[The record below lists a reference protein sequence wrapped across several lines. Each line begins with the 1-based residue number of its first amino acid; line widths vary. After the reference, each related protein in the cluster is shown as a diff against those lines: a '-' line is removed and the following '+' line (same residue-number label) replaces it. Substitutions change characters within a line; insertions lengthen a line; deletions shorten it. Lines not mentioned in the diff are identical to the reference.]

1 MIQKIKE
8 CWRWVLG
15 ITVTIMGIGVLASR
29 KRDSKQIVQAGDS
42 ELEKQRGEKIISAQK
57 EIYEK
62 HNKKRVDAQKDFES
76 KSEKIDKQKEARQK
90 ELENNPEKL
99 DKILKEKYKLKGE

>member
-1 MIQKIKE
+1 M
-8 CWRWVLG
+8 LG

-42 ELEKQRGEKIISAQK
+42 ELEKQRGEKIISAQE

-62 HNKKRVDAQKDFES
+62 HNKKRVDAQKD
-76 KSEKIDKQKEARQK
+76 
-90 ELENNPEKL
+90 LENNSDEI
-99 DKILKEKYKLKGE
+99 DKILKEKYNLNKE

>member
-1 MIQKIKE
+1 MIEKIKK

-42 ELEKQRGEKIISAQK
+42 ELEKQRGEKIISAQ
-57 EIYEK
+57 EAIYEK
-62 HNKKRVDAQKDFES
+62 HNKKRSDSQKDFES
-76 KSEKIDKQKEARQK
+76 ESAKIDKQKETRQK

-99 DKILKEKYKLKGE
+99 DKILKEKYKLKGK